1 MNSEHWLAKR
11 CVDITLCQH
20 RKFAATLLLKFFVL
34 YYKRN
39 IKHFTLFDIQ
49 LYQHSWKLEKLEIV
63 WKHCIIYYVSTQFLV
78 FQFPLVLIFKK
89 YKTFSVLIY
98 SYINTSGNWKNEKLC
113 GNTTPA
119 GRSVF
124 TQFRVF
130 PIFTSVDITVYQ
142 YGKNVLYFFYN
153 IAQKTLTE
161 EWREIFRVDIE
172 LYQHG
177 S

>member
-1 MNSEHWLAKR
+1 M
-11 CVDITLCQH
+11 
-20 RKFAATLLLKFFVL
+20 
-34 YYKRN
+34 
-39 IKHFTLFDIQ
+39 
-49 LYQHSWKLEKLEIV
+49 
-63 WKHCIIYYVSTQFLV
+63 WKHDARRAECFHAISSFSS
-78 FQFPLVLIFKK
+78 FHEFPLVL
-89 YKTFSVLIY
+89 VH

-142 YGKNVLYFFYN
+142 YAKNVLYFFYN
-153 IAQKTLTE
+153 IAQRTLTE

>member
-1 MNSEHWLAKR
+1 M
-11 CVDITLCQH
+11 
-20 RKFAATLLLKFFVL
+20 
-34 YYKRN
+34 
-39 IKHFTLFDIQ
+39 
-49 LYQHSWKLEKLEIV
+49 
-63 WKHCIIYYVSTQFLV
+63 
-78 FQFPLVLIFKK
+78 
-89 YKTFSVLIY
+89 LIY

-119 GRSVF
+119 G
-124 TQFRVF
+124 RVF

-153 IAQKTLTE
+153 IAQRTLTE
-161 EWREIFRVDIE
+161 KWREIFRVDIE

>member
-1 MNSEHWLAKR
+1 MLMCSEIYSLAFIC
-11 CVDITLCQH
+11 CV
-20 RKFAATLLLKFFVL
+20 
-34 YYKRN
+34 
-39 IKHFTLFDIQ
+39 
-49 LYQHSWKLEKLEIV
+49 
-63 WKHCIIYYVSTQFLV
+63 
-78 FQFPLVLIFKK
+78 IFKK

-98 SYINTSGNWKNEKLC
+98 SYINTSENWKNEKLC
-113 GNTTPA
+113 GNTTRA

-153 IAQKTLTE
+153 IAQKQKTGGK
-161 EWREIFRVDIE
+161 FSRVDIE

>member
-1 MNSEHWLAKR
+1 MNCLRKLAVIFHEKIFQNKTL
-11 CVDITLCQH
+11 VD
-20 RKFAATLLLKFFVL
+20 AL
-34 YYKRN
+34 YAGCKMTAWY
-39 IKHFTLFDIQ
+39 I
-49 LYQHSWKLEKLEIV
+49 S
-63 WKHCIIYYVSTQFLV
+63 
-78 FQFPLVLIFKK
+78 LIFKK

-113 GNTTPA
+113 GNTTPG

-142 YGKNVLYFFYN
+142 HGKNVLYFFYN
-153 IAQKTLTE
+153 IAQSTLTE
-161 EWREIFRVDIE
+161 VWREIFRVDIE

>member
-1 MNSEHWLAKR
+1 MLNILDEYVYIIYIYKY
-11 CVDITLCQH
+11 
-20 RKFAATLLLKFFVL
+20 L
-34 YYKRN
+34 YLRN
-39 IKHFTLFDIQ
+39 IKLFRVDIQ
-49 LYQHSWKLEKLEIV
+49 LYQHEWKLKKREIV
-63 WKHCIIYYVSTQFLV
+63 W
-78 FQFPLVLIFKK
+78 
-89 YKTFSVLIY
+89 
-98 SYINTSGNWKNEKLC
+98 
-113 GNTTPA
+113 NTTPA

-142 YGKNVLYFFYN
+142 YEKNVLYFFYN

>member
-1 MNSEHWLAKR
+1 MEIEKTRN
-11 CVDITLCQH
+11 CVETRRPQGGVFSH
-20 RKFAATLLLKFFVL
+20 NFEF
-34 YYKRN
+34 
-39 IKHFTLFDIQ
+39 
-49 LYQHSWKLEKLEIV
+49 
-63 WKHCIIYYVSTQFLV
+63 
-78 FQFPLVLIFKK
+78 FQFSRVLIFKK

-153 IAQKTLTE
+153 IAQRTLTE
-161 EWREIFRVDIE
+161 KWREIFRVDIE

>member
-1 MNSEHWLAKR
+1 MSLSQVVSGFKGISLR
-11 CVDITLCQH
+11 KTITGGGGVIAC
-20 RKFAATLLLKFFVL
+20 TV
-34 YYKRN
+34 
-39 IKHFTLFDIQ
+39 
-49 LYQHSWKLEKLEIV
+49 
-63 WKHCIIYYVSTQFLV
+63 
-78 FQFPLVLIFKK
+78 FKK

-130 PIFTSVDITVYQ
+130 PIFTGVDITVYQ

-153 IAQKTLTE
+153 IAQRTLTE
-161 EWREIFRVDIE
+161 KWREIFRVDIE

>member
-1 MNSEHWLAKR
+1 MNSDK
-11 CVDITLCQH
+11 V
-20 RKFAATLLLKFFVL
+20 
-34 YYKRN
+34 
-39 IKHFTLFDIQ
+39 
-49 LYQHSWKLEKLEIV
+49 
-63 WKHCIIYYVSTQFLV
+63 YVK
-78 FQFPLVLIFKK
+78 FKK
-89 YKTFSVLIY
+89 YKTFFVLIY
-98 SYINTSGNWKNEKLC
+98 SHINTSGYC
-113 GNTTPA
+113 
-119 GRSVF
+119 VF

-153 IAQKTLTE
+153 IAQRTLTE